1 MKFFNVAD
9 LLLAMFVKIPFIYIV
24 YQIVCSYHNVYYTF
38 VLLYYTTLT
47 QIYFCK
53 YKPLML

>member
-24 YQIVCSYHNVYYTF
+24 YQIVCPYHNVYL
-38 VLLYYTTLT
+38 LLYYYITRL
-47 QIYFCK
+47 
-53 YKPLML
+53 